1 MRIGLLVYSILI
13 SFEASAQNDDWTKR
27 DEWQNVAGIFYA
39 MGIDSA
45 SIVADIG
52 CQEGY
57 LTLRLAPRVA
67 RVFAVD
73 IDVDALRKLKNNAS
87 EFNNITTVHGDVDD
101 PKLPSDTLDAA
112 VIVNAYHEMTAY
124 VPMLAH
130 VYRALKP
137 KGRLVIVEPISQ
149 SLRSAERSKQTKAHE
164 IGIAYVRKDLLE
176 SGFTIIGEQDP
187 FVKRDHRNDEMWIIV
202 SEKPE

>member
-39 MGIDSA
+39 MEIDSA
-45 SIVADIG
+45 SVVADVG

-57 LTLRLAPRVA
+57 LTLRLAPRVS

-73 IDVDALRKLKNNAS
+73 IDDGALKKLRKNAVGLP
-87 EFNNITTVHGDVDD
+87 NVLTVLGDVDD

-112 VIVNAYHEMTAY
+112 VIVNAYHEMTEY
-124 VPMLAH
+124 RSMLGH
-130 VYRALKP
+130 IYRALKP
-137 KGRLVIVEPISQ
+137 KGRLVIVEPISK
-149 SLRSAERSKQTKAHE
+149 SLRTAERSQQTKSHE
-164 IGIAYVRKDLLE
+164 IGLPFVKQDLLAA
-176 SGFTIIGEQDP
+176 GFSIAGEKDP
-187 FVKRDHRNDEMWIIV
+187 FVKREHRNDEMWILV
-202 SEKPE
+202 AEKPE